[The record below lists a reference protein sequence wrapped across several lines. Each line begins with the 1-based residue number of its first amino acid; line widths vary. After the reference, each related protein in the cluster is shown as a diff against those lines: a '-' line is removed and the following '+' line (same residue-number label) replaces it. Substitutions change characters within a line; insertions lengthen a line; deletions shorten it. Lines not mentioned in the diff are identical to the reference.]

1 MDSSTGYNVQQQKE
15 RCRMMTP
22 QALMDA
28 LVFHSGRL
36 ILPMRTTYFQIGSWE
51 LEAVL
56 EE

>member
-1 MDSSTGYNVQQQKE
+1 
-15 RCRMMTP
+15 MMTP

-28 LVFHSGRL
+28 LVFHRGRL
-36 ILPMRTTYFQIGSWE
+36 ILPMRTTYFQIRSWE

>member
-1 MDSSTGYNVQQQKE
+1 
-15 RCRMMTP
+15 MMTP

-28 LVFHSGRL
+28 LVFHRGRL